1 MDEEKQYLDE
11 DEPDE
16 DEDENEDE
24 DEERDYRFRIHRAVG
39 PVGPCHSDPVTPWCE
54 SFRQCRPSELQDCL
68 EQWASEVTVEVAPL
82 AATYWLVC
90 RAYLVY
96 PWTRRSDRSDHGLP
110 AAESTI
116 AIPPQI
122 PPCKDYMA
130 DCAESKATHNWRFA
144 DPSVLSV
151 YECVRCG
158 LRREHHEPTSSWP
171 WSWVNYERSGE
182 VDEEERIS

>member
-1 MDEEKQYLDE
+1 MDEERQYLDE
-11 DEPDE
+11 NE
-16 DEDENEDE
+16 DEDEDE
-24 DEERDYRFRIHRAVG
+24 DEERDYRFLIHHAHA
-39 PVGPCHSDPVTPWCE
+39 VGPCHNNPVTPWCE
-54 SFRQCRPSELQDCL
+54 SFRQCRPSELQDHL
-68 EQWASEVTVEVAPL
+68 DEWASEVTVEVAPL
-82 AATYWLVC
+82 AATYWLIC
-90 RAYLVY
+90 RAYPVY

-171 WSWVNYERSGE
+171 WSWVNYER
-182 VDEEERIS
+182 ISSRD